1 MEKRAAIFL
10 VGAGILSGYALASVS
25 QGAAMAANPPIKATC
40 PWGPEYDSVRAAPK
54 NHKVLLEN
62 DRVRVLDVTVQP
74 GEREPLHAHC
84 RPSVLYIT
92 QRGAL
97 RDRDKDGHV
106 VLDEASAPPLPAVQW
121 HETEPL
127 HSVENLDA
135 KPLHIVRIELKDP
148 VGNQ

>member
-1 MEKRAAIFL
+1 MQKMAAGLLIGIGVVL
-10 VGAGILSGYALASVS
+10 GYGAATLSPGS
-25 QGAAMAANPPIKATC
+25 AMAANASTKAAC
-40 PWGPEYDSVRAAPK
+40 PWGPEYDAVRAAPK

-74 GEREPLHAHC
+74 GEREILHAHC
-84 RPSVLYIT
+84 RPSVLYVA

-97 RDRDKDGHV
+97 RDRDKDGHIV
-106 VLDEASAPPLPAVQW
+106 RDEATAPPLPAVQW

-148 VGNQ
+148 AGD

>member
-1 MEKRAAIFL
+1 MERRAAIL
-10 VGAGILSGYALASVS
+10 CVGVGVALGY
-25 QGAAMAANPPIKATC
+25 GAAMLAPGAAIAANGPAKAAC
-40 PWGPEYDSVRAAPK
+40 PWGPEYDAVRAAPK

-62 DRVRVLDVTVQP
+62 DRVRVLDVTVPP
-74 GEREPLHAHC
+74 GEREILHAHC

-97 RDRDKDGHV
+97 RDRDKDGRV
-106 VLDEASAPPLPAVQW
+106 VRDEASAPPLPAVQW

-148 VGNQ
+148 AGG